1 MSVEC
6 FDWSL
11 IGLLRADFPPCPGDN
26 FHTLRFGKG
35 QLDTRSKGSLLGY
48 FDALKYPPCIYG
60 FEVPYLVFAL
70 LECWLFLC
78 PIAKYFNMLF
88 QLSSYVNALAFIF
101 VLLSSFIGTD
111 GAVPSP
117 KASTELICP
126 TVHASDCYPTT
137 FQPTEEFQ
145 IVKDDQALPPGLHI
159 RMNLATGIKEA
170 RLNVPEPEDV
180 HSDLVIVEK
189 PDDEDRHP
197 QPIDDVR
204 GDVVESHEIP
214 IHHDQTVIGEPA
226 RIRRPP
232 FEPGEARTFED
243 SMSQLRNTSATVND
257 LNGAL
262 IRLQDLCHSGDWGL
276 KLTKD
281 SNVTQ
286 FLVHIFL
293 DVSQQLS
300 FRSGAALLLA
310 TAIQNNPEALAAAL
324 AHFYNDGWPI
334 DTWPNQPLEA
344 VLLALLHEHSPK
356 FLIRTVFLLSSL
368 CQDQIQLSKFVFE
381 GGLDHLLQVFR
392 AEKGLEPDGDKLRG
406 KIANFILDHVIQADF
421 PESSNDRIEYET
433 VHSDETEG
441 RTSEQESWI
450 VVDESFK
457 NPGIPNLEKL
467 ERNLKGWQLA
477 FDESRKDLDS
487 KTTHESVVARESVET
502 AREALRK
509 RLASKAKL

>member
-1 MSVEC
+1 
-6 FDWSL
+6 
-11 IGLLRADFPPCPGDN
+11 
-26 FHTLRFGKG
+26 
-35 QLDTRSKGSLLGY
+35 
-48 FDALKYPPCIYG
+48 
-60 FEVPYLVFAL
+60 
-70 LECWLFLC
+70 
-78 PIAKYFNMLF
+78 MLS
-88 QLSSYVNALAFIF
+88 QLSSYVNVFAFIF
-101 VLLSSFIGTD
+101 VLLSSLIGTD

-117 KASTELICP
+117 RASTELICP
-126 TVHASDCYPTT
+126 TVHASDCYPST

-197 QPIDDVR
+197 ETIDDVR
-204 GDVVESHEIP
+204 DDIVEDHEIP
-214 IHHDQTVIGEPA
+214 IHHDQTVLGEPS
-226 RIRRPP
+226 RLRQPP
-232 FEPGEARTFED
+232 FEPGEATTFEH
-243 SMSQLRNTSATVND
+243 SMSQLRNSSATVSD

-324 AHFYNDGWPI
+324 AHFYNDGWPV
-334 DTWPNQPLEA
+334 DLWPNQPLEA

-368 CQDQIQLSKFVFE
+368 CQDQTQLNKFVIE
-381 GGLDHLLQVFR
+381 KGLDHLLQVFR
-392 AEKGLEPDGDKLRG
+392 AEKGIEPDGDKLRG
-406 KIANFILDHVIQADF
+406 KIANFILDHVIQTDF
-421 PESSNDRIEYET
+421 PEPSKERIEYET
-433 VHSDETEG
+433 LHDDEVENP
-441 RTSEQESWI
+441 TSKQESWVI
-450 VVDESFK
+450 VDESVE
-457 NPGIPNLEKL
+457 NSETPNLRKL
-467 ERNLKGWQLA
+467 ETNLRDWESA
-477 FDESRKDLDS
+477 FDETSRDLGR
-487 KTTHESVVARESVET
+487 KTTHGSVVARESVET

-509 RLASKAKL
+509 RLANKANL

>member
-1 MSVEC
+1 
-6 FDWSL
+6 
-11 IGLLRADFPPCPGDN
+11 
-26 FHTLRFGKG
+26 
-35 QLDTRSKGSLLGY
+35 
-48 FDALKYPPCIYG
+48 
-60 FEVPYLVFAL
+60 
-70 LECWLFLC
+70 
-78 PIAKYFNMLF
+78 MLS
-88 QLSSYVNALAFIF
+88 QISSYINLCASIF
-101 VLLSSFIGTD
+101 VLLSSFIGSD

-126 TVHASDCYPTT
+126 TLHASDCYPST

-189 PDDEDRHP
+189 PDYVDRHP
-197 QPIDDVR
+197 ELIKNVGI
-204 GDVVESHEIP
+204 GDQEESSDIP
-214 IHHDQTVIGEPA
+214 IQHGQTILGDSSRV
-226 RIRRPP
+226 RQPP
-232 FEPGEARTFED
+232 FEPGEAATFEQG
-243 SMSQLRNTSATVND
+243 MSQLRNSSATISD
-257 LNGAL
+257 LNATL
-262 IRLQDLCHSGDWGL
+262 VTLQDLCHSGNWEL

-334 DTWPNQPLEA
+334 DIWPNQPLEA

-368 CQDQIQLSKFVFE
+368 CQDQIQLRKFVME
-381 GGLDHLLQVFR
+381 GGLDRLLQVFR
-392 AEKGLEPDGDKLRG
+392 AEKGIEPDGDKLRG
-406 KIANFILDHVIQADF
+406 KIANFILDHIIQADF
-421 PESSNDRIEYET
+421 PEPSKDRVEYET
-433 VHSDETEG
+433 FTYDENENP
-441 RTSEQESWI
+441 TSQQESWI
-450 VVDESFK
+450 IVDESLES
-457 NPGIPNLEKL
+457 PEIPNPKRFEK
-467 ERNLKGWQLA
+467 NLKDWELA
-477 FDESRKDLDS
+477 FDESRRVLS
-487 KTTHESVVARESVET
+487 KKKTHESVVAWESVEA

-509 RLASKAKL
+509 RLASKANL

>member
-1 MSVEC
+1 
-6 FDWSL
+6 
-11 IGLLRADFPPCPGDN
+11 
-26 FHTLRFGKG
+26 
-35 QLDTRSKGSLLGY
+35 
-48 FDALKYPPCIYG
+48 
-60 FEVPYLVFAL
+60 
-70 LECWLFLC
+70 
-78 PIAKYFNMLF
+78 MLS
-88 QLSSYVNALAFIF
+88 QLSSYVNLFTSIF
-101 VLLSSFIGTD
+101 LLLSSFIGSD

-126 TVHASDCYPTT
+126 TVHASDCYPST

-197 QPIDDVR
+197 EHIDVGIDDCM
-204 GDVVESHEIP
+204 ESSDIP
-214 IHHDQTVIGEPA
+214 IQHDQIVLGEPS
-226 RIRRPP
+226 RVRQPP
-232 FEPGEARTFED
+232 FEPGEASAFD
-243 SMSQLRNTSATVND
+243 HSMSQLRNSSAAVND
-257 LNGAL
+257 LNAAL
-262 IRLQDLCHSGDWGL
+262 ITLQDLCHSGNWGL

-334 DTWPNQPLEA
+334 DIWPNQPLEA

-368 CQDQIQLSKFVFE
+368 CQDQNQLRKFVIE
-381 GGLDHLLQVFR
+381 RGLDHLLQVFR
-392 AEKGLEPDGDKLRG
+392 AERGIEPDGDKLRG
-406 KIANFILDHVIQADF
+406 KIANFILDHIIQADF
-421 PESSNDRIEYET
+421 PEPSKDRIEYET
-433 VHSDETEG
+433 YTYDDVESP
-441 RTSEQESWI
+441 TSQQESWI
-450 VVDESFK
+450 VVDESLE
-457 NPGIPNLEKL
+457 NPEIPNPKRLET
-467 ERNLKGWQLA
+467 NLKDWELA
-477 FDESRKDLDS
+477 FDESRKDLNK

-509 RLASKAKL
+509 RLASKASL